1 MRQSVYT
8 PDHSTGRIGPTLDL
22 GAPTHARGR
31 PPRYLIP
38 AALVALLAAVIIAIV
53 TALGGSN
60 TTSRPTSSRA
70 APARKLPPY
79 WTVRPGQTYSQIAQ
93 KTGLSVDQ
101 LERLNPSTDP
111 YSLVPGQRLRLGA
124 YGRRPRPRRLG
135 PRFWTVRSGQSFG
148 SIAAKTGH
156 SIVKLERLNPRLKP
170 TTLQPGDKVR
180 LRH

>member
-1 MRQSVYT
+1 M
-8 PDHSTGRIGPTLDL
+8 DL
-22 GAPTHARGR
+22 GAPTQARGR
-31 PPRYLIP
+31 LPRYLVP
-38 AALVALLAAVIIAIV
+38 AAIVALIAAVIIAIV

-70 APARKLPPY
+70 AVARKLPPY
-79 WTVRPGQTYSQIAQ
+79 WTVRPGQTYSQIAA

-101 LERLNPSTDP
+101 LERLNPATDP
-111 YSLVPGQRLRLGA
+111 YGLVPGQRLRLRV
-124 YGRRPRPRRLG
+124 YSPRPRPKRLG

-148 SIAAKTGH
+148 SIAAKSGQ